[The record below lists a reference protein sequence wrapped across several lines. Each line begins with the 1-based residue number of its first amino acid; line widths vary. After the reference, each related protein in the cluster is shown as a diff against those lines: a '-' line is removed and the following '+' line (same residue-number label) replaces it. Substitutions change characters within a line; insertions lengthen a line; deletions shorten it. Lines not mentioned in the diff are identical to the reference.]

1 MNLVSKNITPYSQ
14 GIINEYAALRPIYIS
29 EGQFLNQFIWAD
41 FYDTKYITKDSYLFF
56 LLTIHGQLR
65 TMMPYC
71 KQEDIESAF
80 LEIKDYFNQ
89 ELGIPL
95 NMHLCDKNFI
105 ETMMQSERFT
115 KEFTV
120 EEDRDSFDY
129 VYDVEKMKSLT
140 GKDYSSKRNHLNS
153 FLKEY
158 KDRFE
163 YRRLSCASTEE
174 IKDFHLRWLDDRGI
188 YDNPVSENSNFIT
201 CEEKG
206 VFRIFKNCFLLDSK
220 IGGVYVDGKLE
231 AYSIGCYNP
240 ATKYA
245 YIHIEKA
252 NPEIRGLYNY
262 INQQFLIHE
271 FPDAEFVNREDDLG
285 QEGLRKAKMTYR
297 PVYLAEK
304 YIIRQR

>member
-1 MNLVSKNITPYSQ
+1 MNTVSKHITPYSQ
-14 GIINEYAALRPIYIS
+14 GIIKEYATLRPIYIS

-41 FYDTKYITKDSYLFF
+41 FYDTNYIQKDNYLFF
-56 LLTIHGQLR
+56 LVNIHGHSAA
-65 TMMPYC
+65 MMPYC
-71 KQEDIESAF
+71 KQEDIEAAF
-80 LEIKDYFNQ
+80 WEIKDYFNHA
-89 ELGIPL
+89 LGIPL

-105 ETMMQSERFT
+105 ETMMQSERFIE
-115 KEFTV
+115 KFTI

-129 VYDVEKMKSLT
+129 VYDAEKLKSLT
-140 GKDYSSKRNHLNS
+140 GKDYVKKRNHLNA
-153 FLKEY
+153 FLKDY
-158 KDRFE
+158 DGRFE
-163 YRRLSCASTEE
+163 YRSLSCASTEE
-174 IKDFHLRWLDDRGI
+174 IKDFHLRWLDDRSI
-188 YDNPVSENSNFIT
+188 SDDSNFIT
-201 CEEKG
+201 SEEKG
-206 VFRIFKNCFLLDSK
+206 VFRIFENCFLLDSK

-240 ATKYA
+240 NTKYA

-271 FPDAEFVNREDDLG
+271 FPEAEFVNREDDLG

-304 YIIRQR
+304 YTIRQK